1 MNYDTNVQ
9 VPDKRIFKHFNINN
23 NVPVITS
30 ELGLKVY
37 NCPVGS
43 SFAVINNSERCNV
56 RNYAVRFGM
65 KYTVRNTESD
75 SYKRAFR
82 IA

>member
-1 MNYDTNVQ
+1 MQYDTNIQ
-9 VPDKRIFKHFNINN
+9 VPDKRIFKHFNN

-37 NCPVGS
+37 NCPVGG
-43 SFAVINNSERCNV
+43 SFAIINNSERCNV
-56 RNYAVRFGM
+56 RNFALKFGM